1 MLGKMDFRDLDA
13 LHTAHDLLIEIHD
26 ISQSFPADNQ
36 FTLGD
41 AICATALEIPA
52 ILAEGCGQKND
63 CALKK
68 SISKA
73 VGLTSRLEYFILV
86 AGQLGIVDEESLA
99 DLTHLIEALKT
110 ELNKSFA

>member
-1 MLGKMDFRDLDA
+1 MDFRDLDA
-13 LHTAHDLLIEIHD
+13 LHTAHDLLIEIYD

-36 FTLGD
+36 FPLGD
-41 AICATALEIPA
+41 TICATALEIPA

-73 VGLTSRLEYFILV
+73 MGLTCRLEYFILV
-86 AGQLGIVDEESLA
+86 AGQLGIVDEENLA
-99 DLTHLIEALKT
+99 DLTDLIEALKI
-110 ELNKSFA
+110 ELNKSST